1 MIALSGD
8 VCGGWSV
15 TAHVGTTAV
24 HYCFSGSSQFRGHQF
39 RVAEL
44 ELTAADQVD
53 AECDAA
59 GGRRGP
65 GCALVPGPHPGSGG
79 GGDVVGRVF
88 PGIWP
93 GCLGGP
99 GPAWA
104 GDAEDQRGAAV
115 RLGGAQFAAEGDG
128 AAAVVVGFD
137 VLAEEGESGGFGDG
151 RGQDRP
157 PVLGGGGIVEPGALA
172 QEGAAEPP
180 SVQAVG
186 ERHVAWLEPTAQ
198 GPGRCLLAE
207 RGGAGDGEGQ
217 AVGEAGGDWP
227 GSAGA
232 GDVYPGGCHS
242 RAQVGDGDAG
252 QGDPGRLQ

>member
-15 TAHVGTTAV
+15 TAHVVTTAV
-24 HYCFSGSSQFRGHQF
+24 HYCFPGSSQFRGHQF
-39 RVAEL
+39 RVAEF
-44 ELTAADQVD
+44 ELTAAVQED
-53 AECDAA
+53 AERDEA
-59 GGRRGP
+59 GARRDLG
-65 GCALVPGPHPGSGG
+65 GDLVPGPRAGSGG

-88 PGIWP
+88 PGIWA
-93 GCLGGP
+93 GCLGWR

-115 RLGGAQFAAEGDG
+115 RLGGAQLAAEGDG
-128 AAAVVVGFD
+128 AAALVVGFD
-137 VLAEEGESGGFGDG
+137 VLGEEGESGGFGHG

-186 ERHVAWLEPTAQ
+186 ERHGAWLEP
-198 GPGRCLLAE
+198 
-207 RGGAGDGEGQ
+207 
-217 AVGEAGGDWP
+217 
-227 GSAGA
+227 S
-232 GDVYPGGCHS
+232 
-242 RAQVGDGDAG
+242 
-252 QGDPGRLQ
+252 